1 MKYAILVFSFICL
14 LEPVKAQ
21 PVLKDA
27 DIDQILKFVE
37 SYQGRK
43 PVIMNFWATW
53 CGPCKEEFPYIMKLK
68 EKYPEDFGLIFVS
81 ADFEEA
87 REEAAALAPR
97 PSGESLSVSES
108 ASEHKEGSENP
119 ESKTQK
125 IPASQR
131 SSVVPKIP
139 QIRVTSENLMNYG
152 KFALAL
158 YDATANI
165 LIL

>member
-43 PVIMNFWATW
+43 PVMMNFWATW

-87 REEAAALAPR
+87 REEAEVFLQQQGVDFTTYFKVGDDNNFISKISDNWTGALPFTVIYSK
-97 PSGESLSVSES
+97 SGEVLSEW
-108 ASEHKEGSENP
+108 EGKADFSTF
-119 ESKTQK
+119 ESKLQHA
-125 IPASQR
+125 INQ
-131 SSVVPKIP
+131 
-139 QIRVTSENLMNYG
+139 
-152 KFALAL
+152 
-158 YDATANI
+158 
-165 LIL
+165 